1 MQAQEHIHPFKSVGG
16 SHRRRIHGDC
26 NRFVSLFDEFM
37 IQHLNRL
44 HREIARLEVADS
56 KLEANL
62 QPLEV
67 LHSVDLI
74 CHLWQQYTNMALF
87 PLAASSVTTRREMTI
102 FNIQTV
108 SRIEGAA
115 NALLQRMIDGQSLLL
130 FVRRYMLT
138 L

>member
-1 MQAQEHIHPFKSVGG
+1 
-16 SHRRRIHGDC
+16 
-26 NRFVSLFDEFM
+26 M

-56 KLEANL
+56 KLEASL